1 MNVYQGK
8 TTTSMS
14 VSAVSGTCG
23 GTTNLSATL
32 TPGVLGRMVT
42 FTPSGSTTTNGS
54 GGASVSNVSLSGI
67 AAGTYPAGVSATVHW

>member
-1 MNVYQGK
+1 
-8 TTTSMS
+8 
-14 VSAVSGTCG
+14 
-23 GTTNLSATL
+23 
-32 TPGVLGRMVT
+32 MVT